1 MAKFANQSPTK
12 RVSKLTQPMRI
23 TKVAPATRTAGRY
36 NIFVDGHYS
45 FSLDEFQLVQHSL
58 HSGQEIDETKLA
70 EFQAESD
77 FGKNYIR
84 AVDLISRRLRS
95 EREIRD
101 YARRKQWSRDNT
113 ERVIARLYDRGYLND
128 LVFAQSFVRSRQSS
142 RKYSHRRIERDLVN
156 KGISHRIIQQV
167 LDEKA
172 SMADDNDALTNL
184 VAKKYHRYDD
194 INKLKAYLARAGF
207 RYDDINRAIEQYHN
221 SHSR

>member
-1 MAKFANQSPTK
+1 
-12 RVSKLTQPMRI
+12 MRI
-23 TKVAPATRTAGRY
+23 TKVAPAARTAGRY

-45 FSLDEFQLVQHSL
+45 FSLDEFQLVQYSL

-70 EFQAESD
+70 ELQAESD

-101 YARRKQWSRDNT
+101 YARRKQWGRDNT

-128 LVFAQSFVRSRQSS
+128 LAFAKAFVQSRQSAQ
-142 RKYSHRRIERDLVN
+142 KYSRRRIERDLVN

-167 LDEKA
+167 LDEE
-172 SMADDNDALTNL
+172 ADTTNDNDALTNL
-184 VAKKYHRYDD
+184 VAKKYHHYDD

-207 RYDDINRAIEQYHN
+207 RYDDINRAIEQYRN
-221 SHSR
+221 NHSR

>member
-1 MAKFANQSPTK
+1 
-12 RVSKLTQPMRI
+12 MRI

-70 EFQAESD
+70 ELQAESD

-128 LVFAQSFVRSRQSS
+128 LVFTKAFTRSRQSAQ
-142 RKYSHRRIERDLVN
+142 KYSRRRIERDLVN

-167 LDEKA
+167 LDEEA
-172 SMADDNDALTNL
+172 SMVDDSDALANL

-207 RYDDINRAIEQYHN
+207 RYDDINRAIKQYHEQQN
-221 SHSR
+221 T

>member
-1 MAKFANQSPTK
+1 
-12 RVSKLTQPMRI
+12 MRI
-23 TKVAPATRTAGRY
+23 TKVTPAAKTAGRY
-36 NIFVDGHYS
+36 NIFVDDHYS
-45 FSLDEFQLVQHSL
+45 FSLDEFQLVQYSL
-58 HSGQEIDETKLA
+58 HSGQEIDEAKLA
-70 EFQAESD
+70 ELQAESD

-95 EREIRD
+95 ECEIRD

-128 LVFAQSFVRSRQSS
+128 LVFAQAFVRSRQSAQ
-142 RKYSHRRIERDLVN
+142 KYSRRRIERDLVN

-167 LDEKA
+167 LDKEA
-172 SMADDNDALTNL
+172 GIADDNDALTSL

-221 SHSR
+221 NHSR

>member
-1 MAKFANQSPTK
+1 MH
-12 RVSKLTQPMRI
+12 I
-23 TKVAPATRTAGRY
+23 TKVAPAARTAGRY
-36 NIFVDGHYS
+36 NVFVDGHYS

-70 EFQAESD
+70 ELRAESD
-77 FGKNYIR
+77 FGKNYTR

-128 LVFAQSFVRSRQSS
+128 LVFAQAFVRSRQSAQ
-142 RKYSHRRIERDLVN
+142 KYSRRRIERDLVN

-167 LDEKA
+167 LDKEA
-172 SMADDNDALTNL
+172 GMADDNDALTNL
-184 VAKKYHRYDD
+184 VTKKYHRYDD

-207 RYDDINRAIEQYHN
+207 KYDDINRAIEQYYEQQN
-221 SHSR
+221 TS

>member
-1 MAKFANQSPTK
+1 
-12 RVSKLTQPMRI
+12 MRI

-36 NIFVDGHYS
+36 NIFVDGEYS
-45 FSLDEFQLVQHSL
+45 FSLDELQLVQYGI
-58 HSGQEIDETKLA
+58 HSGQEIDEAKLA
-70 EFQAESD
+70 ELQAESD

-101 YARRKQWSRDNT
+101 YAGRKQWSKDNT
-113 ERVIARLYDRGYLND
+113 ERVIARLHNRGYLND
-128 LVFAQSFVRSRQSS
+128 SVFARAFVRSRRST
-142 RKYSHRRIERDLVN
+142 RKYSRRRIERDLVN

-167 LDEKA
+167 LDEEA
-172 SMADDNDALTNL
+172 GMADDNDALTNL

-207 RYDDINRAIEQYHN
+207 RYDDINRAIEQYHEQ
-221 SHSR
+221 

>member
-1 MAKFANQSPTK
+1 
-12 RVSKLTQPMRI
+12 MRI

-70 EFQAESD
+70 ELQAESD

-128 LVFAQSFVRSRQSS
+128 LVFTKAFTRSRQSAQ
-142 RKYSHRRIERDLVN
+142 KYSRRRIERDLVN

-167 LDEKA
+167 LDEEA
-172 SMADDNDALTNL
+172 GMADDNDALTNL

-207 RYDDINRAIEQYHN
+207 RYDDINRAIKQYHEQQN
-221 SHSR
+221 T

>member
-1 MAKFANQSPTK
+1 
-12 RVSKLTQPMRI
+12 MRI
-23 TKVAPATRTAGRY
+23 TKVAPAAGTAGRY

-70 EFQAESD
+70 ELQAESD

-101 YARRKQWSRDNT
+101 YAGRKQWSKDNT

-128 LVFAQSFVRSRQSS
+128 PVFARAFVRSRRST
-142 RKYSHRRIERDLVN
+142 RKYSRRRIERDLVN
-156 KGISHRIIQQV
+156 KGISRRIIQQV
-167 LDEKA
+167 LDEEA
-172 SMADDNDALTNL
+172 GMADDNDALANL

-194 INKLKAYLARAGF
+194 INKLKAYLARTGF
-207 RYDDINRAIEQYHN
+207 RYDDINRAIKQYHEQG
-221 SHSR
+221 SQVSK

>member
-1 MAKFANQSPTK
+1 M
-12 RVSKLTQPMRI
+12 
-23 TKVAPATRTAGRY
+23 
-36 NIFVDGHYS
+36 
-45 FSLDEFQLVQHSL
+45 VQHSL

-70 EFQAESD
+70 ELQAESD

-101 YARRKQWSRDNT
+101 YAGRKQWGRGNT

-128 LVFAQSFVRSRQSS
+128 LVFAQAFVRSRQSAQ
-142 RKYSHRRIERDLVN
+142 KYSRRRIERDLVN

-167 LDEKA
+167 LDEEA
-172 SMADDNDALTNL
+172 GMTDDDALVNL

-207 RYDDINRAIEQYHN
+207 KYDDINRAIEQYRSN
-221 SHSR
+221 HSS

>member
-1 MAKFANQSPTK
+1 
-12 RVSKLTQPMRI
+12 MRI
-23 TKVAPATRTAGRY
+23 TKVAPAARTAGRY
-36 NIFVDGHYS
+36 NVFVDGHYS

-70 EFQAESD
+70 ELQAESD

-101 YARRKQWSRDNT
+101 YARRKQWGRDNT

-128 LVFAQSFVRSRQSS
+128 LVFTKAFVRSRQSS
-142 RKYSHRRIERDLVN
+142 RKYSRRRIERDLVN

-167 LDEKA
+167 LDEGA
-172 SMADDNDALTNL
+172 GMADDNDALTNL
-184 VAKKYHRYDD
+184 VTKKYHRYDD

-207 RYDDINRAIEQYHN
+207 KYDDINRAIEQYHEKQ
-221 SHSR
+221 STS

>member
-1 MAKFANQSPTK
+1 
-12 RVSKLTQPMRI
+12 MRI
-23 TKVAPATRTAGRY
+23 TKVAPAAGTAGRY

-70 EFQAESD
+70 ELQAESD

-84 AVDLISRRLRS
+84 AVDLISQRLRS

-101 YARRKQWSRDNT
+101 YARRKQWGRDNT

-128 LVFAQSFVRSRQSS
+128 LVFAQAFVRSRQSAQ
-142 RKYSHRRIERDLVN
+142 KYSRRRIERDLVN

-167 LDEKA
+167 LDEEA
-172 SMADDNDALTNL
+172 GMADDNDALTNL

-207 RYDDINRAIEQYHN
+207 KYDDINRAIEQYRN
-221 SHSR
+221 NHSS

>member
-1 MAKFANQSPTK
+1 
-12 RVSKLTQPMRI
+12 MRI
-23 TKVAPATRTAGRY
+23 TKVAPAAGTAGRY

-58 HSGQEIDETKLA
+58 HSGQEIDEAKLA
-70 EFQAESD
+70 ELQAESD
-77 FGKNYIR
+77 FGKNYTR

-101 YARRKQWSRDNT
+101 YARRKQWSKDNT
-113 ERVIARLYDRGYLND
+113 ERVIARLHNRGYLND
-128 LVFAQSFVRSRQSS
+128 PVFAQAFVRSRRST
-142 RKYSHRRIERDLVN
+142 RKYSRRRIERDLVN

-167 LDEKA
+167 LDEGA
-172 SMADDNDALTNL
+172 GMADDDALANL

-207 RYDDINRAIEQYHN
+207 RYDDINKAIEQYHEQQN
-221 SHSR
+221 AS

>member
-1 MAKFANQSPTK
+1 
-12 RVSKLTQPMRI
+12 MRI
-23 TKVAPATRTAGRY
+23 TKVAPAARTAGRY

-45 FSLDEFQLVQHSL
+45 FSLDEFQLVQYSL

-70 EFQAESD
+70 ELQAESD

-95 EREIRD
+95 EREVRD
-101 YARRKQWSRDNT
+101 YAGRKQWGRDNT

-128 LVFAQSFVRSRQSS
+128 LVFTKAFVRSRQSAQ
-142 RKYSHRRIERDLVN
+142 KYSRRRIERDLVN

-167 LDEKA
+167 LDEEA
-172 SMADDNDALTNL
+172 GMADDNDALTNL
-184 VAKKYHRYDD
+184 VTKKYHRYDD

-221 SHSR
+221 NHSR

>member
-1 MAKFANQSPTK
+1 
-12 RVSKLTQPMRI
+12 MRI
-23 TKVAPATRTAGRY
+23 TKVAPAARVAGRY
-36 NIFVDGHYS
+36 NVFVDGHYS
-45 FSLDEFQLVQHSL
+45 FSLDEFQLVQYSL

-70 EFQAESD
+70 ELQAESD

-101 YARRKQWSRDNT
+101 YARRKQWGQDST

-128 LVFAQSFVRSRQSS
+128 PVFAQAFVRSRRST
-142 RKYSHRRIERDLVN
+142 RKYSRRRIERDLVN

-167 LDEKA
+167 LDEEA
-172 SMADDNDALTNL
+172 GMTDDNDALANL

-207 RYDDINRAIEQYHN
+207 RYDDINRAIKQYHEQG
-221 SHSR
+221 SQ

>member
-1 MAKFANQSPTK
+1 MH
-12 RVSKLTQPMRI
+12 I
-23 TKVAPATRTAGRY
+23 TKVAPAARTAGRY

-45 FSLDEFQLVQHSL
+45 FSLDEFQLVQCSL
-58 HSGQEIDETKLA
+58 HSGQEIDKTKLT
-70 EFQAESD
+70 ELQTESD

-101 YARRKQWSRDNT
+101 YARRKQWGRDNT

-128 LVFAQSFVRSRQSS
+128 LVFAQAFVRSRQSTQ
-142 RKYSHRRIERDLVN
+142 KYSRRRIERDLVN

-167 LDEKA
+167 LDEEA
-172 SMADDNDALTNL
+172 GMVDDNDALANL

-221 SHSR
+221 NHSR